1 MEIPGLG
8 PVVLQDSYG
17 WYRSEPVPVPV
28 LGAACRFDVEGYQD
42 DPRKEDFHAAIASF
56 LEANPSALHAA
67 APAIFAYY
75 RDVKTEVGDEDDFP
89 AIAEPDDVWQHI
101 QLGREVSVERDTR
114 GDGRVYLSLE
124 CECAWEPEHGLQIV
138 FRDGIA
144 VTKVGPYDGHVT
156 NANAYGRAD
165 LRDAVYHPVG

>member
-17 WYRSEPVPVPV
+17 WYRSEPVPVPG

-67 APAIFAYY
+67 APAILAYY
-75 RDVKTEVGDEDDFP
+75 RDVKTEGGDEDDLP

-101 QLGREVSVERDTR
+101 QLGREVSV
-114 GDGRVYLSLE
+114 
-124 CECAWEPEHGLQIV
+124 
-138 FRDGIA
+138 
-144 VTKVGPYDGHVT
+144 
-156 NANAYGRAD
+156 
-165 LRDAVYHPVG
+165 